1 MFLIG
6 VTFKALK
13 CTIENIFLFYFSVSL
28 GDFSDTSVD
37 ENSVKKKMNNFHIS
51 DDEENNSPKLSFL
64 KTKKSSNDVRKHE
77 PVVSIKND
85 DIALDNGEGMIV
97 NPLPESQNKQQ
108 EVEKE
113 KIKMETKPRILPI
126 KSTSS
131 GNLLVWFGLVA
142 KLYWTL
148 CSPMDCS
155 PPGSS
160 VHGIL
165 QARILEWIKSTSSG
179 NLLGYCNCIS

>member
-113 KIKMETKPRILPI
+113 KIKMMY
-126 KSTSS
+126 
-131 GNLLVWFGLVA
+131 A
-142 KLYWTL
+142 
-148 CSPMDCS
+148 
-155 PPGSS
+155 
-160 VHGIL
+160 
-165 QARILEWIKSTSSG
+165 
-179 NLLGYCNCIS
+179 

>member
-1 MFLIG
+1 MIV
-6 VTFKALK
+6 VTFKTLK

-37 ENSVKKKMNNFHIS
+37 ENSIKKKTNNFHIS

-64 KTKKSSNDVRKHE
+64 KTKKSSHDVRKHE
-77 PVVSIKND
+77 PIVSIKND
-85 DIALDNGEGMIV
+85 DSALDDGEGIV
-97 NPLPESQNKQQ
+97 VNSLSESQNEQQ

-126 KSTSS
+126 KSTPS

-142 KLYWTL
+142 NLCWTL
-148 CSPMDCS
+148 QSC
-155 PPGSS
+155 G
-160 VHGIL
+160 L
-165 QARILEWIKSTSSG
+165 
-179 NLLGYCNCIS
+179 